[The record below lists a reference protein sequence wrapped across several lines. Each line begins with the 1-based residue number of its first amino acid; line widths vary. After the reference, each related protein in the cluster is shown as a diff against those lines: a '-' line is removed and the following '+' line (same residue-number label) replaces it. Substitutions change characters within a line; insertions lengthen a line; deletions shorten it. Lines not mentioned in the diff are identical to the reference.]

1 MPEMNAI
8 EITDRGDTPPV
19 FSAQI
24 VETADNLHRS
34 LLKRFQN
41 GAL

>member
-1 MPEMNAI
+1 MPEMHTI
-8 EITDRGDTPPV
+8 KITDSGDTAPV

-34 LLKRFQN
+34 LLNRVQN
-41 GAL
+41 AAL